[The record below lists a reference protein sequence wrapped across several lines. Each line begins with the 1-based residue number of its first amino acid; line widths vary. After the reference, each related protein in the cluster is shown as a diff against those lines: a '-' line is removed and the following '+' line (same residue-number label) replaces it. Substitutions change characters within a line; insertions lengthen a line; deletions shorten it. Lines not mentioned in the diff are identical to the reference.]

1 MIAGTYTPFT
11 TCRLHGVWAIGM
23 TRAVWA
29 GAITGAV
36 LKLIRPRRVERV
48 SIIPYLAL
56 SWMIL
61 VGMKT
66 GG

>member
-23 TRAVWA
+23 TGAVWA

-56 SWMIL
+56 GWMIL
-61 VGMKT
+61 LGMKT

>member
-1 MIAGTYTPFT
+1 
-11 TCRLHGVWAIGM
+11 
-23 TRAVWA
+23 
-29 GAITGAV
+29 V

-56 SWMIL
+56 GWMIL